1 MAIINKTII
10 PTAKLA
16 QEYFDAILWEAF
28 KNKFGEDETKLWEQ
42 CKQNISL
49 QGHTM
54 IVKAEDRGFNFLN
67 YNAYLKML
75 MPYMEYIRYPGINE
89 FRVEF
94 MDENGVFEIGL
105 PQNYIKET
113 HDNCV
118 ILISDFKFSTNNTL
132 KLV

>member
-1 MAIINKTII
+1 MAIINKTQI
-10 PTAKLA
+10 PTVEMA

-28 KNKFGEDETKLWEQ
+28 KNKFGEDEDKLWKQ

-94 MDENGVFEIGL
+94 VDDGVFEIGL
-105 PQNYIKET
+105 PKEYIKET

-118 ILISDFKFSTNNTL
+118 ILISDFKFSTNNIL

>member
-1 MAIINKTII
+1 
-10 PTAKLA
+10 
-16 QEYFDAILWEAF
+16 
-28 KNKFGEDETKLWEQ
+28 
-42 CKQNISL
+42 
-49 QGHTM
+49 M
-54 IVKAEDRGFNFLN
+54 IVKVEDGGFNFKN
-67 YNAYLKML
+67 YNAYLNML

-94 MDENGVFEIGL
+94 IGDGVFEIGL